1 MCNFIIRKDVK
12 SYATIDIVEE
22 QRDGNV
28 ITIEQGDW
36 LEVQYIKDKSVHA
49 LKMGVVDVVV
59 PLEVFVHAF
68 SNKDPNA
75 KEAKKEDK
83 KS

>member
-12 SYATIDIVEE
+12 SYATIDVVEE
-22 QRDGNV
+22 QRDGEV

-68 SNKDPNA
+68 SDKNPN
-75 KEAKKEDK
+75 EKKEDK